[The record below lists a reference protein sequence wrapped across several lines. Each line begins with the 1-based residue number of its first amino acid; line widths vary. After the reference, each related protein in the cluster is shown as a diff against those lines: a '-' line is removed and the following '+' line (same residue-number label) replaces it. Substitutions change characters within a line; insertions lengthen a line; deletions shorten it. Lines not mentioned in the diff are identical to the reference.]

1 MPEWRDI
8 MKYKLLL
15 TGKSINIINEF
26 FTQMEDYFECLSS
39 TTNYSDLSGHFK
51 YFTPDAVVYCMAS
64 ETRDDITSII
74 NLKKNIFKPATRL
87 ILTCTDDDLANYQN
101 LAEDDYDLVLKRPI
115 LSHVIRENLHHFL
128 SKKGAASSNIT
139 PQDAPLD
146 VDKELEELEALART
160 IQKGTS
166 TTKAT
171 AKLLQELVPRKR
183 VMIVDDSPVMLK
195 TIKGHLDEE
204 YEVATAISGK
214 IALRYLQTKPVELI
228 LLDYEMPDENGPAV
242 MEKLLANPAT
252 ANIPV
257 VFLTGTNDAVKIQKA
272 LSLKPRGYLLK
283 PIDKETL
290 LTKVHEILEQ

>member
-1 MPEWRDI
+1 

-15 TGKSINIINEF
+15 TGKNMSVISEF
-26 FTQMEDYFECLSS
+26 FTQMNDCFECLSS
-39 TTNYSDLSGHFK
+39 TTNYSDLLGHIK
-51 YFTPDAVVYCMAS
+51 YFSPSAVVYCMSS
-64 ETRDDITSII
+64 ETRDNITSVI
-74 NLKKNIFKPATRL
+74 NLNENMLKPTIKL
-87 ILTCTDDDLANYQN
+87 ILICSDDDYAFYREHV
-101 LAEDDYDLVLKRPI
+101 ASDYDLVLKRPI
-115 LSHVIRENLHHFL
+115 LTPAIKENLLQFFGEKSSSS
-128 SKKGAASSNIT
+128 SKTVVQEVSL
-139 PQDAPLD
+139 DAEQ
-146 VDKELEELEALART
+146 ELEELEALART
-160 IQKGTS
+160 IQKGASMTE
-166 TTKAT
+166 AT
-171 AKLLQELVPRKR
+171 AKLIRELVPKKR
-183 VMIVDDSPVMLK
+183 VMIIDDSPVMLK

-252 ANIPV
+252 ANIPI

-290 LTKVHEILEQ
+290 LNKVHEILER